1 MRGLID
7 NVFQAFGVHDPVPF
21 LLVAG
26 GFLLGVL
33 LAGALSWQRRR
44 GAESERSRGGKATNR
59 IAPSAPSADHHQ
71 DLQEVGEDRV

>member
-26 GFLLGVL
+26 GFLLGTL
-33 LAGALSWQRRR
+33 LVSGFSWQRRR
-44 GAESERSRGGKATNR
+44 GAEDERNRGANVVGSRVVG
-59 IAPSAPSADHHQ
+59 PSTDSDHHYE
-71 DLQEVGEDRV
+71 LQSRE